1 MTGGLYCPL
10 VSGTLSGLHVPVRSY
25 TDSYTDNPR
34 HVLVRSYTD
43 SCTDNPRHVLVRSYT
58 DNPRHSLVRSQELYR
73 QLKRQSQTLGTRNKY
88 IITVIEIV
96 GVELT
101 KYYYLH

>member
-43 SCTDNPRHVLVRSYT
+43 
-58 DNPRHSLVRSQELYR
+58 NPRHSLVRSQELYR
-73 QLKRQSQTLGTRNKY
+73 QLQRQSQTLGTRNKY

-96 GVELT
+96 GVE
-101 KYYYLH
+101 